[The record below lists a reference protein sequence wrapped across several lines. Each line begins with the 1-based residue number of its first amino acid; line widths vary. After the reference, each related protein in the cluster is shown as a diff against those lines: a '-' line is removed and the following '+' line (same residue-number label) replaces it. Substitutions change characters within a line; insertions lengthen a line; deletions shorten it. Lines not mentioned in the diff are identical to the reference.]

1 MISEKLENAINDQI
15 NEELYSSYLYLS
27 MSAYAYSINLSG
39 FGNWF
44 HIQAQEELAHTMR
57 LFDYL
62 VERGGR
68 PTMSPVAGPPT
79 EWESPVHVF
88 EETLKHEESVTHRI
102 NVLMDV
108 AIDEH
113 DHAARSFL
121 QWFVDEQVEEESSV
135 GDVLAQLK
143 MVNGE
148 GHGLLLLDREFAA
161 RTFVMPQ

>member
-1 MISEKLENAINDQI
+1 MISEKLENAINGQI
-15 NEELYSSYLYLS
+15 NAELYSSYLYLS
-27 MSAYAYSINLSG
+27 MSAYAYSISLSG

-68 PTMSPVAGPPT
+68 PTMAPVAGPPT

-88 EETLKHEESVTHRI
+88 EETLEHEQSVTRRI
-102 NVLMDV
+102 NALMDV
-108 AIDEH
+108 AVDEH

-135 GDVLAQLK
+135 GDVLAHLK

-148 GHGLLLLDREFAA
+148 GHGLLLLDRELAV